1 MDISLLAFA
10 LVFALAFANG
20 ANDVSKA
27 IATLVG
33 SGVSNYRPAIVW
45 GTAWTVVGAA
55 SAAFVASAMVKTFSH
70 GLVQAGT
77 IIEPAA
83 TLAVLTG
90 AMAWV
95 LSPRTRA
102 CLFPRLTPSPEPSS
116 APASSPSLE
125 KD

>member
-1 MDISLLAFA
+1 MRRIRHLLRITMELSLLAFA

-33 SGVSNYRPAIVW
+33 SGITDYRSAIAW
-45 GTAWTVVGAA
+45 GTAWTMVGAA
-55 SAAFVASAMVKTFSH
+55 LAAFVASAMIKTFSH
-70 GLVQAGT
+70 GLVQTRT
-77 IIEPAA
+77 IIEPAV

-95 LSPRTRA
+95 LFALRTGVPLAR
-102 CLFPRLTPSPEPSS
+102 
-116 APASSPSLE
+116 
-125 KD
+125 